1 MLFSVP
7 VQIFSRRILM
17 TVHEALLTLE
27 LIAFLPSSYS
37 NCCERGIILCASHLS
52 LTQALRTPRRE
63 FWGREWKIQRPQDR
77 SLLSMYQTTSKPLTS
92 KRNRVKMS
100 HVSECSRPGVSPSLL
115 DNRTLRLAYW
125 SGALEYNHNFFL
137 SVKTSSHNLKID
149 EITFSELKR
158 RNR

>member
-1 MLFSVP
+1 MLFSIP
-7 VQIFSRRILM
+7 VQIFSRQILM

-37 NCCERGIILCASHLS
+37 NCCEPGIILCASHLS
-52 LTQALRTPRRE
+52 LMQALRTPRRV

-100 HVSECSRPGVSPSLL
+100 HVSAQGQGSLHLSWTTEHSGLPIGAVLWNIITIFFECV
-115 DNRTLRLAYW
+115 D
-125 SGALEYNHNFFL
+125 F
-137 SVKTSSHNLKID
+137 
-149 EITFSELKR
+149 IT
-158 RNR
+158 